1 MSSPIAKS
9 VKKLASRS
17 TPRRSSAAASSRK
30 RVVAGRSTRLKPATK
45 RSPAGKARARKAAK
59 IRTVKPKAKSAVTLL
74 KRPKANAQSKSKKPT
89 KLARRVSVSRP
100 KKPVRPTAKAKPA
113 KTKPPQ
119 PRTPLV
125 FRRPTPPLPPPQPTY
140 DEAAALRAFEAA
152 HREFARGR
160 FAEARKQFRALV
172 EKYASVS
179 EVTARARTYLAVSEA
194 RLRTELALPR
204 DADSLY
210 DRGVIELNRGEYVA
224 AQELFER
231 ALRREPEA
239 AHIHYGLAASRARLG
254 AIDTALKSLRRAL
267 DLQPNLRIRA
277 QRDQDL
283 NPLRSDPEFDQLVFA
298 SRD

>member
-9 VKKLASRS
+9 VKKLGSRS
-17 TPRRSSAAASSRK
+17 SSRHSSAAPSSRK
-30 RVVAGRSTRLKPATK
+30 RVVAGKATRLKPATK
-45 RSPAGKARARKAAK
+45 RSPAGKARAKKAAK
-59 IRTVKPKAKSAVTLL
+59 VRTAKPRPKSAVTAS
-74 KRPKANAQSKSKKPT
+74 KRQGAKAASKLRKPA
-89 KLARRVSVSRP
+89 KAARPVAVSRP
-100 KKPVRPTAKAKPA
+100 KKIVTHTRAKPG
-113 KTKPPQ
+113 TT
-119 PRTPLV
+119 RTPLV
-125 FRRPTPPLPPPQPTY
+125 FKKPVPSLPPPQPTH
-140 DEAAALRAFEAA
+140 DEAAALHAFEAA
-152 HREFARGR
+152 HKEFTRGR
-160 FAEARKQFRALV
+160 FAEARNLFRSLV
-172 EKYASVS
+172 EKYPSVS
-179 EVTARARTYLAVSEA
+179 EVTARSRTYLAVAEA
-194 RLRTELALPR
+194 RLRTELVLPR

-298 SRD
+298 ARD

>member
-1 MSSPIAKS
+1 L
-9 VKKLASRS
+9 VF
-17 TPRRSSAAASSRK
+17 
-30 RVVAGRSTRLKPATK
+30 
-45 RSPAGKARARKAAK
+45 
-59 IRTVKPKAKSAVTLL
+59 
-74 KRPKANAQSKSKKPT
+74 
-89 KLARRVSVSRP
+89 
-100 KKPVRPTAKAKPA
+100 KKPVPS
-113 KTKPPQ
+113 
-119 PRTPLV
+119 
-125 FRRPTPPLPPPQPTY
+125 LPPPQPTH

-152 HREFARGR
+152 HKEFARAR
-160 FAEARKQFRALV
+160 FAEARNQFRSLV
-172 EKYASVS
+172 EKYPSVS
-179 EVTARARTYLAVSEA
+179 EVTARARTYLSVAEA

-298 SRD
+298 ARD